1 METDLRKTQIVEF
14 YGIPGSGK
22 SAVSHLAAEE
32 LRKLGYS
39 VEEPTY
45 TADHGYSGAGR
56 KLHKAFLAA
65 KYAVRHPGC
74 FSRIRSLAVEN
85 GYSGSELMS
94 QLINILY
101 KICFYDIRKSDYI
114 VFDEG
119 LIQSSLSL
127 AQNGAA
133 GGSENYGKLLEIIGS
148 DFEITRIF
156 IDVEPETAIRRMA
169 ERGTADSRADR
180 ENDMEK
186 KMRIVE
192 KWRADCTDFAS
203 QYASITVNGNA
214 GTEDEVSCILNY
226 LKTEKA

>member
-22 SAVSHLAAEE
+22 SSVSHLTAEE

-39 VEEPTY
+39 VDEPTY

-74 FSRIRSLAVEN
+74 FSSIRSLAVEN
-85 GYSGSELMS
+85 GYSGSELIS

-101 KICFYDIRKSDYI
+101 KIGFYDILKGDYI

-119 LIQSSLSL
+119 MIQSSLSL
-127 AQNGAA
+127 AQNGTAD
-133 GGSENYGKLLEIIGS
+133 GSENYGKLLKAAGI
-148 DFEITRIF
+148 DADITRIF
-156 IDVEPETAIRRMA
+156 IDVEPETAVQRMA

-186 KMRIVE
+186 KMRIVG
-192 KWRADCTDFAS
+192 KWRADCTDFAAH
-203 QYASITVNGNA
+203 YASITVNGNA
-214 GTEDEVSCILNY
+214 GIEDEVSCILNY
-226 LKTEKA
+226 LKIEKA